1 MRWPAVETVPLT
13 ISAQGFA
20 DTTSSIALSDMA
32 FSLNGPFGSQSPI
45 RVVLERGPQTARIS
59 AAAVAPLNLPRD
71 FGSSSPATIR
81 PGAADIP
88 ITISSSNSDVLGVD
102 TPQVLFKAGSS
113 SADVVFRPLATGP
126 ASLLL
131 SAPPGYVN
139 DPKQSQLDFNVVGAA
154 LNAPQAITLGRDLQT
169 SLGVNPEVAF
179 SGPTILTVV
188 SSDPSSVLVSDS
200 ATSPG
205 RAQITLTAQPNQ
217 QLPSYYIQS
226 LKDNGSATVTI
237 SADGYQSSS
246 TTVTMVP
253 AAAVFANSTDTLD
266 VFTGALQHLEVELSP
281 LDPNTLKPS
290 QFNFQP
296 PRPGANIQVSITSS
310 DNRILSPL
318 VSSIQMPVQGPTFVD
333 VRPLAVGTAILS
345 LSTLPGEPAA
355 ASGRQIVFN
364 VQTPHV
370 SIPSFTRPGI

>member
-1 MRWPAVETVPLT
+1 
-13 ISAQGFA
+13 
-20 DTTSSIALSDMA
+20 
-32 FSLNGPFGSQSPI
+32 
-45 RVVLERGPQTARIS
+45 
-59 AAAVAPLNLPRD
+59 
-71 FGSSSPATIR
+71 
-81 PGAADIP
+81 
-88 ITISSSNSDVLGVD
+88 
-102 TPQVLFKAGSS
+102 
-113 SADVVFRPLATGP
+113 
-126 ASLLL
+126 
-131 SAPPGYVN
+131 
-139 DPKQSQLDFNVVGAA
+139 
-154 LNAPQAITLGRDLQT
+154 
-169 SLGVNPEVAF
+169 
-179 SGPTILTVV
+179 
-188 SSDPSSVLVSDS
+188 
-200 ATSPG
+200 
-205 RAQITLTAQPNQ
+205 
-217 QLPSYYIQS
+217 
-226 LKDNGSATVTI
+226 
-237 SADGYQSSS
+237 
-246 TTVTMVP
+246 MVP
-253 AAAVFANSTDTLD
+253 AAGVFANSTDTLD